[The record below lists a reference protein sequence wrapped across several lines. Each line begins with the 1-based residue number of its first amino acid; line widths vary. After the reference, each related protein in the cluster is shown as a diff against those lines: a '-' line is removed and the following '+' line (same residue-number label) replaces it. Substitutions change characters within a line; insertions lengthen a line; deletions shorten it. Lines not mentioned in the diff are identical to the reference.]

1 MRWLVLAA
9 TLFGGTGCLS
19 VDTPDGVLRCAD
31 TDMYPGRACPEGFHC
46 AGDSRCYRGSQPL
59 PDMSKTGCATV
70 LSCEVACNAP
80 VCSNNCVA
88 AASDK
93 AVTLWN
99 PVIAC
104 ALSNCGGGTEVACNA
119 SASCRMCLQSVL
131 QSGRAGGGPCW
142 TQIAPCLAIGNQ

>member
-1 MRWLVLAA
+1 MRWLLLAA

-19 VDTPDGVLRCAD
+19 VDTPDGTLRCAD

-46 AGDSRCYRGSQPL
+46 AGDSRCYRGPQPP

-70 LSCEVACNAP
+70 LNCELACSAQG
-80 VCSNNCVA
+80 CSDNCIA

-93 AVTLWN
+93 AVPLWN

-104 ALSNCGGGTEVACNA
+104 ALNYCGGGTQADCNTN
-119 SASCRMCLQSVL
+119 SGCRMCVQSVL
-131 QSGRAGGGPCW
+131 QSGLGGAGACW
-142 TQIAPCLAIGNQ
+142 SQIGPCLAIGNQ